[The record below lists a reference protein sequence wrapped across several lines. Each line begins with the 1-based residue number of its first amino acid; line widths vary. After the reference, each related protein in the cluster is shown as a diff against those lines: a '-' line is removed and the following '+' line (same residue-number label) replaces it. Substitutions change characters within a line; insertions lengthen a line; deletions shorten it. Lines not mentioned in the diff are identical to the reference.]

1 LRERVIFSAESR
13 PSGVPSSASSPA
25 IISPPERRPAVVFP
39 ARKPSAAA
47 AAAPS
52 TAAAAAPSTAAAV
65 ASGIPSIASSIVT
78 ACSIGTARVVRRQSP
93 ASRLV
98 QGYASMLSP
107 VAIVRG
113 GRDRDRVRPLSRAT
127 RSRVI
132 ARARSID

>member
-25 IISPPERRPAVVFP
+25 IVSPPERRPAVVFP
-39 ARKPSAAA
+39 ARKPSA
-47 AAAPS
+47 
-52 TAAAAAPSTAAAV
+52 AAAAAPSTAAAV

-93 ASRLV
+93 ASALV